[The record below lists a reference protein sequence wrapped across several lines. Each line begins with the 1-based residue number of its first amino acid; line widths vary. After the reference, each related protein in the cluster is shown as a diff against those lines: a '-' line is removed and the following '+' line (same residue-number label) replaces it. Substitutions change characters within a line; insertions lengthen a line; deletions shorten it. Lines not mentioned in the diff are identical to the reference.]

1 MLRGSSWLG
10 LPTAALLYARLFGH
24 LHSSWM
30 NENNNI
36 VTLEV
41 SGGHFKSLSVI
52 VPLSMLIV
60 SCLSVCRGV
69 KCAYLKQYWTIYMC
83 TVAGVFSV
91 ELYPYRRAAESTE
104 KLNSVPLK
112 ATAVA
117 FHSMHGYCWT
127 PLLLLLLMLLH
138 SSGTR
143 VSGSLNNST
152 DKNLI
157 HKNRNEGKN
166 VSFNSDRKAI
176 FDHTLFLIFI
186 ISHHNL
192 LLLLRLFAD
201 SLLLY
206 VGSISAASYL
216 FSH

>member
-1 MLRGSSWLG
+1 
-10 LPTAALLYARLFGH
+10 
-24 LHSSWM
+24 
-30 NENNNI
+30 
-36 VTLEV
+36 
-41 SGGHFKSLSVI
+41 
-52 VPLSMLIV
+52 
-60 SCLSVCRGV
+60 
-69 KCAYLKQYWTIYMC
+69 MC

-127 PLLLLLLMLLH
+127 PPLLLLLLLMLLH

-157 HKNRNEGKN
+157 HKIRNEGKN

-192 LLLLRLFAD
+192 LLLLLRLLAD

-206 VGSISAASYL
+206 VGSISDASYL